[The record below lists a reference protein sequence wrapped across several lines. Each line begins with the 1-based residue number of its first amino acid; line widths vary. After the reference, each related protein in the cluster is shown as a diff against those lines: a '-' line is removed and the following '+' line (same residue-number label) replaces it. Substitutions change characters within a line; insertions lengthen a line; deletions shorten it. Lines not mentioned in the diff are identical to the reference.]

1 MTDKKKI
8 VVSVMKGIIDSHPF
22 LKAGALVMIKQVFPA
37 DMLQTILGERDS
49 LLFAIKVELTFRD

>member
-1 MTDKKKI
+1 
-8 VVSVMKGIIDSHPF
+8 MKGIIDSHPF